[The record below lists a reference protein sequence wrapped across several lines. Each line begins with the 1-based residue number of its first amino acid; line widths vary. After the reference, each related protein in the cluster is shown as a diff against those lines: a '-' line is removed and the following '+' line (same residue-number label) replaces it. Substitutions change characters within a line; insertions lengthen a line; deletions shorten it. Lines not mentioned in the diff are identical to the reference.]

1 MITLIMMFL
10 GLGLLW
16 LEYLLVTLSS
26 SFFWKMVV
34 GVFACFALFF
44 AARGLFRGILS
55 IVGRLRFCAK
65 LKKCAFKNG
74 YRFFKKRSVLLPFF
88 VARSGE
94 DILLK
99 KGDQIYRLKFFPYF
113 LKGKLVHIDETG
125 NSVFA
130 KKMAISTF
138 QNGTGKRFAP
148 ISAEGQNA
156 APYLGAEWLS
166 IKKKTEKALCNENKQ
181 LFVILSPTPVGMDFV
196 ENGKRTAVDNGV
208 CYRKNIVF
216 YGTKTFLRYFDRQ
229 EDE

>member
-1 MITLIMMFL
+1 MITLIVMFL

-44 AARGLFRGILS
+44 AARGLFRAFAS

-65 LKKCAFKNG
+65 LKKCALKNG

-94 DILLK
+94 DILLE

-130 KKMAISTF
+130 KKMAIYTF
-138 QNGTGKRFAP
+138 QGGKRVAT
-148 ISAEGQNA
+148 ISAEE
-156 APYLGAEWLS
+156 LGLEWLS
-166 IKKKTEKALCNENKQ
+166 VKKKTEKAFCNENKQ
-181 LFVILSPTPVGMDFV
+181 LFVILSPTPVSMDFV
-196 ENGKRTAVDNGV
+196 ENEKRTAVDNGV

-216 YGTKTFLRYFDRQ
+216 YGAKTFLRYFERQ
-229 EDE
+229 QDE